1 MQQSSKGQWQQALKE
16 AIAETGRHSVGSTI
30 QSAEFA
36 IFNRIHGYVSGPN
49 ALEDQALFDALYT
62 IRDLK
67 AQRICSER
75 RSSSEL
81 SEL

>member
-16 AIAETGRHSVGSTI
+16 AIAGTGRHSARSTI

-36 IFNRIHGYVSGPN
+36 IFNRIRGYVPGPN
-49 ALEDQALFDALYT
+49 AVEDQALFDALST

-67 AQRICSER
+67 AREDLLR
-75 RSSSEL
+75 T
-81 SEL
+81 